1 MSKTYDELKEKF
13 EKIAREHNLF
23 SEKVLIKAFPLTPEE
38 AIGNPSDLDYPLVR
52 GRERLMEATFKGAK
66 GQAFTDLYGNF
77 EGTIRDVL
85 NIETTNDYRRA
96 IFIATLNA
104 VLRGLN
110 LITNTIHCKN
120 DKPRECAKNAV
131 KFIKENYGNPKV
143 FLVGFQ
149 PRFAEFFSENFQLRI
164 TDLDREQI
172 GKNINGTI
180 VEDETSA
187 EKNILWADILWVTGT
202 TIVNDTISQFLNHNK
217 PTIFYGTTIAGTAYL
232 LGLKRFCSVSK

>member
-1 MSKTYDELKEKF
+1 MSKVYKTLKEKL
-13 EKIAREHNLF
+13 EEIAKEHKLF
-23 SEKVLIKAFPLTPEE
+23 SEKITIKAFPLTPEE
-38 AIGNPSDLDYPLVR
+38 AIGNPSDMDYPLVR
-52 GRERLMEATFKGAK
+52 GRERLMEATFKNAK

-77 EGTIRDVL
+77 EGTIKNVL
-85 NIETTNDYRRA
+85 EIETTNNFRRA
-96 IFIATLNA
+96 IFVSTLNA

-110 LITNTIHCKN
+110 LITNTVHCKN
-120 DKPRECAKNAV
+120 DEPRECAKNAV
-131 KFIKENYGNPKV
+131 NFIRENFGNPKV

-149 PRFAEFFSENFQLRI
+149 PRFADEFSKNFRLRI

-180 VEDETSA
+180 VEDENST
-187 EKNILWADILWVTGT
+187 EKNILWADLLWVTGT
-202 TIVNDTISQFLNHNK
+202 TIVNDTISQFLNVGK